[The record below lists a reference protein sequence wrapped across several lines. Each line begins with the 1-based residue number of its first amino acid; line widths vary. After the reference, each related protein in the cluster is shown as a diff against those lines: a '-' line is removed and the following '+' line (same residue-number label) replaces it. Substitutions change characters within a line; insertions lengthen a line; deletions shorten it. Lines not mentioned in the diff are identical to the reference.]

1 MDKRKD
7 LRTQIL
13 RNPHLQI
20 NVKIFV
26 NDKNAFTE
34 INEPESNN
42 DSDNNSDSDNDN
54 NNKRQ

>member
-1 MDKRKD
+1 MDKCKD
-7 LRTQIL
+7 LRTKQIP
-13 RNPHLQI
+13 RNSHLQI

-42 DSDNNSDSDNDN
+42 DSDNDNDN
-54 NNKRQ
+54 KRQ